1 MDFPIR
7 ETIEKRHSVRTY
19 EPRPLRAEDKEK
31 LLRYRDGI
39 TNPFGIPVTIHM
51 IETESSE
58 QPKKLGTYGV
68 IKGAGSFLGVVV
80 PQALLG
86 LEAAGYTMEELVL
99 YAAHL
104 GLGTCWLAATLNREA
119 FTKEMQV
126 RDDEWMPAI
135 SPVGYPAEKRS
146 LPIRSQGSL
155 QIQERNH
162 RTDLWFSQRA
172 AWLPVYTAIW
182 KGADESK
189 GCAYLC
195 MPESQKVSK
204 KAVEKPPYFF
214 TILRFLGFLHLISQ
228 HLRRKPAFGLSQKR
242 VCLRSETPSR
252 TGGRLAIY
260 RSLTAGAFAIFCIL
274 ADQGV
279 VSRGVSRVMHEFVLQ
294 TLSE

>member
-1 MDFPIR
+1 MDYPIR

-19 EPRPLRAEDKEK
+19 EPRPLSAEDKEK

-135 SPVGYPAEKRS
+135 SPVGYPAEKHS

-182 KGADESK
+182 KGADGSK

-242 VCLRSETPSR
+242 VCLRSESIPR
-252 TGGRLAIY
+252 RM
-260 RSLTAGAFAIFCIL
+260 AG
-274 ADQGV
+274 D
-279 VSRGVSRVMHEFVLQ
+279 
-294 TLSE
+294 